1 MLARI
6 CGILGCMPSRKSLA
20 DTWVKDMSAEYPNV
34 DFQLFVDSIQY
45 MDASPNNEE
54 WVPNYQKVW
63 DATENT
69 ADILRTDGTANVQK
83 MMDTLDTEVQGYLD
97 EYWASK

>member
-1 MLARI
+1 
-6 CGILGCMPSRKSLA
+6 
-20 DTWVKDMSAEYPNV
+20 MSGEYSNV

-63 DATENT
+63 DATENI
-69 ADILRTDGTANVQK
+69 ADILRTDGTADVQEQL
-83 MMDTLDTEVQGYLD
+83 DTLNAEVQGYLD